1 MLWKVAGREGTIFS
15 LNVILSPGSSFVVH
29 QTPGLFN
36 YLKTPVIFSVG
47 FMWVFR
53 SLCPKAPELIQN
65 FNPIVIWGCLKG
77 HLKMLHILKFKTCY
91 ARALKNPSQQ
101 FSMAPTPN
109 SFSCVDIEGHQ
120 HERFQIVVIYKRTSQ
135 RVF

>member
-1 MLWKVAGREGTIFS
+1 MLWKVAGREGTIFR

-36 YLKTPVIFSVG
+36 YLKTLVIFSAG

-65 FNPIVIWGCLKG
+65 FNPVTFGAVLRD
-77 HLKMLHILKFKTCY
+77 T
-91 ARALKNPSQQ
+91 
-101 FSMAPTPN
+101 
-109 SFSCVDIEGHQ
+109 
-120 HERFQIVVIYKRTSQ
+120 
-135 RVF
+135 